1 MFEMAAAFIEPI
13 ETGTQAPH
21 PEITALILENA
32 IQLTAFRE
40 TIAAVR
46 TGNIVGDSARLS
58 IQSVEGAWKEAD
70 PQNAI
75 RVLMNRA
82 DLAG

>member
-1 MFEMAAAFIEPI
+1 MLELTAAFIEPI

-21 PEITALILENA
+21 PELTARILENG

-40 TIAAVR
+40 TIAVR
-46 TGNIVGDSARLS
+46 TGNIMGDSPRLP
-58 IQSVEGAWKEAD
+58 IQSVEGAWKEAE

-82 DLAG
+82 DPAG